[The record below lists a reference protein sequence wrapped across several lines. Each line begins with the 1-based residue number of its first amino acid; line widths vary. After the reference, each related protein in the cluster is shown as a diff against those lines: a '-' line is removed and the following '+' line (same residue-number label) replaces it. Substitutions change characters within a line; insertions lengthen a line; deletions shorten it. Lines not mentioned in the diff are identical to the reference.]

1 MASDPLNQVHNVP
14 MLRNRLRRS
23 QHHPPNAAIDI
34 TSHGSDWLWA
44 AFAVFTLTD
53 LGMVAWMWLQPKTQR
68 VLHLLPIV
76 ILTASAVTY
85 FTTAS
90 DLGSTP
96 ITAEFYGNH
105 HQDQAGDPAT
115 RAIWYAR
122 YIGWTFSLPLLVAEV
137 LLTTGMSATE
147 VASALFMQV
156 VFVVSYLVGALVSTT
171 WKWGYFVIGTA
182 ALLYVI
188 SYLVGPALVAAGR
201 IGTDVR
207 KVYLCSAPFVAFL
220 LFLYPIA
227 WGLSEGGN
235 VIHPDSEMVFY
246 GVLDLLIQPAFLY
259 AFLYRLKDIDI
270 SRFGFAP
277 REAVISEKPAAT
289 A

>member
-1 MASDPLNQVHNVP
+1 MSGNQAVNI
-14 MLRNRLRRS
+14 N
-23 QHHPPNAAIDI
+23 PPNAQIDI

-44 AFAVFTLTD
+44 AFSLFTIFD
-53 LGMVAWMWLQPKTQR
+53 LGMVAWMWLRPKTQR

-76 ILTASAVTY
+76 ILTVTMVTY
-85 FTTAS
+85 FTMAS
-90 DLGSTP
+90 NLGSTP

-122 YIGWTFSLPLLVAEV
+122 YIGWTLSLPLLVAEV
-137 LLTTGMSATE
+137 LLATGLSATE
-147 VASALFMQV
+147 VSAALFMEV
-156 VFVVSYLVGALVSTT
+156 VFVVSYLVGALVSSTY
-171 WKWGYFVIGTA
+171 KWGYFAIGTA

-188 SYLVGPALVAAGR
+188 SYLVGPGLIAAGHV
-201 IGTDVR
+201 GADVR
-207 KVYLCSAPFVAFL
+207 KVYITTAPFVAFL
-220 LFLYPIA
+220 FFLYPIA

-246 GVLDLLIQPAFLY
+246 GILDLLVQPVLLFAYIFQL
-259 AFLYRLKDIDI
+259 RNIDI
-270 SRFGFAP
+270 ARFGFAP
-277 REAVISEKPAAT
+277 RETIIGEKPAAT

>member
-1 MASDPLNQVHNVP
+1 MSGNQALNIN
-14 MLRNRLRRS
+14 L
-23 QHHPPNAAIDI
+23 PNAAIDI

-44 AFAVFTLTD
+44 AFSIFMLAD
-53 LGMVAWMWLQPKTQR
+53 LGMVAWMWLQPRTQR

-76 ILTASAVTY
+76 ILTATAVTY
-85 FTTAS
+85 FTMAS
-90 DLGSTP
+90 NLGSTP
-96 ITAEFYGNH
+96 ITAEFYGDH
-105 HQDQAGDPAT
+105 HQNQAGEPAT

-122 YIGWTFSLPLLVAEV
+122 YIGWTLSLPLVVLEV
-137 LLTTGMSATE
+137 LLSTGMSATE
-147 VASALFMQV
+147 IATALFMEV
-156 VFVVSYLVGALVSTT
+156 IFVVSYLVGSLVSSTY
-171 WKWGYFVIGTA
+171 KWGYFTIGTA

-188 SYLVGPALVAAGR
+188 SYLVGPARVAAGA
-201 IGTDVR
+201 IGADVR
-207 KVYLCSAPFVAFL
+207 SVYLRSAPAVAFL

-246 GVLDLLIQPAFLY
+246 GVLDILIQPAFLY
-259 AFLYRLKDIDI
+259 AFLYQLKDIDL

-277 REAVISEKPAAT
+277 REVIVSEKPVAT